1 MDSTKKAL
9 EVAKA
14 KIKMQAEDLK
24 QTEGKLT
31 SAVTEKT
38 KTVEYIELLQKSIIE
53 KDKRFMVLDEAYEK
67 LKLKKEVCI

>member
-1 MDSTKKAL
+1 
-9 EVAKA
+9 
-14 KIKMQAEDLK
+14 MQAEDLK